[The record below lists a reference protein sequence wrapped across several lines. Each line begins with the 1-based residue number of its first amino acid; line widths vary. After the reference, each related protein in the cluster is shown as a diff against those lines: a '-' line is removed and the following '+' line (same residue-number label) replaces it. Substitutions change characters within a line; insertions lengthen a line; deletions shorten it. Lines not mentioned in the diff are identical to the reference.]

1 MKWIARAFLMLLI
14 SVAMAATTAWGALAI
29 YYSDL
34 PGEGLRQVLAF
45 AFALFGAALLGWY
58 LFSAKRIRPLLTFL
72 AAFLLLVA
80 WWSTIRPSQNRDW
93 APEYAKPAHAT
104 VNGDLVT
111 IHNIRNFDYRT
122 ETDFT
127 PGYYTKTFDLRQL
140 DSVDLIA
147 SYWMG
152 DAIAHTIMSFGFSG
166 KDFLAVSIETRR
178 ERQENY
184 SSIAGFFKQ
193 YELFYVVA
201 DERDLI
207 RLRTN
212 YRKDPPEDVYLY
224 RTVAPAA
231 NARRVFLDY
240 IREINSLTGK
250 PEFYNTLT
258 TNCTT
263 SILTH
268 TRVNPG
274 HVPLSWKVL
283 LSGYVPQY
291 LYERRRID
299 TSLPF
304 AELKQRS
311 HINAAAQAANR
322 APDFSQR
329 IRAGLPTPP
338 KLDRLA
344 HRAPPE
350 ERVSAVAGR
359 GLVP

>member
-1 MKWIARAFLMLLI
+1 MKRFGRALLTLVI
-14 SVAMAATTAWGALAI
+14 SIVMVALTVWGALAI
-29 YYSDL
+29 SYSNL
-34 PGEGLRQVLAF
+34 PGEGLRKVLAV
-45 AFALFGAALLGWY
+45 AFALFGVALLVWY
-58 LFSAKRIRPLLTFL
+58 FFSTKRIRPLLVFL

-80 WWSTIRPSQNRDW
+80 WWSTIPPMQDRDW
-93 APEYAKPAHAT
+93 APEYARLPHAT
-104 VNGDLVT
+104 INGDLVT

-127 PGYYTKTFDLRQL
+127 PRYYDKTLDLRQL

-166 KDFLAVSIETRR
+166 KDFLAISIETRR
-178 ERQENY
+178 ERPESY

-212 YRKDPPEDVYLY
+212 YRKDPPEDVYVY
-224 RTVAPAA
+224 RTVASAA

-240 IREINSLTGK
+240 IREINSLAEK
-250 PEFYNTLT
+250 PEFYNSLT

-283 LSGYVPQY
+283 LSGYVPEY
-291 LYERRRID
+291 LYENRRID

-304 AELKQRS
+304 EELKRRS
-311 HINAAAQAANR
+311 HINNAAQAADQ
-322 APDFSQR
+322 AADFSQR
-329 IRAGLPTPP
+329 IRAGLPMPP
-338 KLDRLA
+338 KL
-344 HRAPPE
+344 P
-350 ERVSAVAGR
+350 AG
-359 GLVP
+359 

>member
-1 MKWIARAFLMLLI
+1 MKRVGWALLTLVI
-14 SVAMAATTAWGALAI
+14 SIVMVALTGWGALAI
-29 YYSDL
+29 NYSNL
-34 PGEGLRQVLAF
+34 PGEGVRKVLAI
-45 AFALFGAALLGWY
+45 AFALFGAVLLVWY
-58 LFSAKRIRPLLTFL
+58 LFSTKRIRPLLIFS

-80 WWSTIRPSQNRDW
+80 WWWTIPPMQDRDW
-93 APEYAKPAHAT
+93 APEYARLPHAT
-104 VNGDLVT
+104 IKGDLVT

-127 PGYYTKTFDLRQL
+127 PRYYDKTFNLQEL
-140 DSVDLIA
+140 DSVDLFA
-147 SYWMG
+147 VYWMG
-152 DAIAHTIMSFGFSG
+152 DAIAHTIVSFGFSG

-178 ERQENY
+178 ERPEGY

-212 YRKDPPEDVYLY
+212 YRKDPPEDVYVY

-231 NARRVFLDY
+231 NARRIFMDY
-240 IREINSLTGK
+240 IREINSLAEK
-250 PEFYNTLT
+250 PAFYNTLT

-274 HVPLSWKVL
+274 HLPLSWKVL
-283 LSGYVPQY
+283 LSGYVPEY
-291 LYERRRID
+291 LYENRRID

-304 AELKQRS
+304 EELKRRS
-311 HINAAAQAANR
+311 HINAAAQAADQ

-329 IRAGLPTPP
+329 IRAGLPMPS
-338 KLDRLA
+338 KASSR
-344 HRAPPE
+344 
-350 ERVSAVAGR
+350 
-359 GLVP
+359 

>member
-1 MKWIARAFLMLLI
+1 MKWIGRALLI
-14 SVAMAATTAWGALAI
+14 VLLSIAIVAMTGWGAFAI
-29 YYSDL
+29 YYSNL
-34 PGEGLRQVLAF
+34 PGDGLRTILA
-45 AFALFGAALLGWY
+45 ALFALFGVCLLVWY
-58 LFSAKRIRPLLTFL
+58 LFSARRRRPLFVF
-72 AAFLLLVA
+72 AAGFLLLIA
-80 WWSTIRPSQNRDW
+80 WWSTIPPRQDRDW

-104 VNGDLVT
+104 INGDLVT

-127 PGYYTKTFDLRQL
+127 PRYYDKTFDLRQL

-152 DAIAHTIMSFGFSG
+152 DAIAHTIVSFGFAG
-166 KDFLAVSIETRR
+166 KDFLAISIETRR
-178 ERQENY
+178 ERHESY

-224 RTVAPAA
+224 RTRAPATH
-231 NARRVFLDY
+231 ARRIFLDY
-240 IREINSLTGK
+240 IREMNSLATK
-250 PEFYNTLT
+250 PEFYNSLT

-274 HVPLSWKVL
+274 DLPLSWKIL

-291 LYERRRID
+291 LYERAAID
-299 TSLPF
+299 TSLPLE
-304 AELKQRS
+304 ELKRRS
-311 HINAAAQAANR
+311 HINAAAQAADK

-329 IRAGLPTPP
+329 IRAGLPMPS
-338 KLDRLA
+338 KL
-344 HRAPPE
+344 P
-350 ERVSAVAGR
+350 SG
-359 GLVP
+359 

>member
-1 MKWIARAFLMLLI
+1 MKRAGRALLTLVIAIVM
-14 SVAMAATTAWGALAI
+14 VALTGWGGLAI
-29 YYSDL
+29 YYSNL
-34 PGEGLRQVLAF
+34 SGEGLRKALALG
-45 AFALFGAALLGWY
+45 FALFGGALLVWY
-58 LFSAKRIRPLLTFL
+58 LFSTKRIRPLLIFL
-72 AAFLLLVA
+72 AAFLLLLA
-80 WWSTIRPSQNRDW
+80 WWSAIPPLQNREW
-93 APEYAKPAHAT
+93 APEYARLPHAT
-104 VNGDLVT
+104 ISGDLVT

-127 PGYYTKTFDLRQL
+127 PRYYDKIFDLREL
-140 DSVDLIA
+140 DSVDLFA

-152 DAIAHTIMSFGFSG
+152 DAIAHTIVSFGFSG

-178 ERQENY
+178 ERHESY

-224 RTVAPAA
+224 RTLAPPA
-231 NARRVFLDY
+231 NARRIFLDY
-240 IREINSLTGK
+240 VREINSLAEK
-250 PEFYNTLT
+250 PEFYNSLT

-274 HVPLSWKVL
+274 HLPLSWKVL
-283 LSGYVPQY
+283 LSGYVPEY
-291 LYERRRID
+291 IYENRRID

-304 AELKQRS
+304 EELRRRS
-311 HINAAAQAANR
+311 HINSAAHAADKS
-322 APDFSQR
+322 PDFSQR

-338 KLDRLA
+338 KS
-344 HRAPPE
+344 PP
-350 ERVSAVAGR
+350 G
-359 GLVP
+359 

>member
-1 MKWIARAFLMLLI
+1 MKRLGGALLTLVVSIVMIAL
-14 SVAMAATTAWGALAI
+14 TGWGALAI
-29 YYSDL
+29 YYSNL
-34 PGEGLRQVLAF
+34 AAEGLRQALAV
-45 AFALFGAALLGWY
+45 AFGLLGAALLVWY
-58 LFSAKRIRPLLTFL
+58 LFSIKRIRPLLIFS

-80 WWSTIRPSQNRDW
+80 WWSTIPPTQDRDW
-93 APEYAKPAHAT
+93 APEYARLPHAT
-104 VNGDLVT
+104 IKGDLVT

-127 PGYYTKTFDLRQL
+127 PRYYDKTFDLREL
-140 DSVDLIA
+140 DSVDLFA

-152 DAIAHTIMSFGFSG
+152 DAIAHTIVSFGFSG
-166 KDFLAVSIETRR
+166 KDFLAISIETRR
-178 ERQENY
+178 ERHESY

-224 RTVAPAA
+224 RTRAPAA
-231 NARRVFLDY
+231 NARRIFLDY
-240 IREINSLTGK
+240 IREINSLATK
-250 PEFYNTLT
+250 PEFYNSLT

-274 HVPLSWKVL
+274 DVPMSWKIL

-291 LYERRRID
+291 LYERAAID
-299 TSLPF
+299 TSLPLE
-304 AELKQRS
+304 ELRRRS
-311 HINAAAQAANR
+311 HINAAALAADQ

-329 IRAGLPTPP
+329 IRAGLPVPP
-338 KLDRLA
+338 PNPSRLTSD
-344 HRAPPE
+344 
-350 ERVSAVAGR
+350 VR
-359 GLVP
+359 GKE

>member
-1 MKWIARAFLMLLI
+1 MKRAGRALLTLVIAIVM
-14 SVAMAATTAWGALAI
+14 VALTGWGALAI
-29 YYSDL
+29 NYSNL
-34 PGEGLRQVLAF
+34 PGEGLRKVLALAF
-45 AFALFGAALLGWY
+45 AVFGGALLVWY
-58 LFSAKRIRPLLTFL
+58 LFSAKRIRPLLIFL
-72 AAFLLLVA
+72 AAFLLLLV
-80 WWSTIRPSQNRDW
+80 WWSTIPPRQDRDW
-93 APEYAKPAHAT
+93 APEYARLPHAT
-104 VNGDLVT
+104 INGDLVT
-111 IHNIRNFDYRT
+111 IYNIRNFDYRT

-127 PGYYTKTFDLRQL
+127 PRYYNKTFDLREL
-140 DSVDLIA
+140 DSVDLFA

-152 DAIAHTIMSFGFSG
+152 DAIAHTIVSFGFSG

-178 ERQENY
+178 ERHESY

-224 RTVAPAA
+224 RTLAPAA
-231 NARRVFLDY
+231 NIRRIFLDY
-240 IREINSLTGK
+240 IREINSLAAK

-274 HVPLSWKVL
+274 HLPLSWKVL
-283 LSGYVPQY
+283 LSGYVPEY
-291 LYERRRID
+291 IYENRRID

-304 AELKQRS
+304 DELKQRS
-311 HINAAAQAANR
+311 RINVAAQAADQ

-329 IRAGLPTPP
+329 IRAGLPGPPPNPSRLTP
-338 KLDRLA
+338 D
-344 HRAPPE
+344 
-350 ERVSAVAGR
+350 VR
-359 GLVP
+359 GDG

>member
-1 MKWIARAFLMLLI
+1 MRWIGRALLRLLVSI
-14 SVAMAATTAWGALAI
+14 VMVALTAWGALAI
-29 YYSDL
+29 NYSNL
-34 PGEGLRQVLAF
+34 PGEGLRKILAI
-45 AFALFGAALLGWY
+45 AFALFGAALLVWY
-58 LFSAKRIRPLLTFL
+58 LLSIKRIRPLLIFL
-72 AAFLLLVA
+72 VAFLLLVA
-80 WWSTIRPSQNRDW
+80 WWSTIPPMQDRDW
-93 APEYAKPAHAT
+93 APEYARLAYAT
-104 VNGDLVT
+104 IKGDLVT
-111 IHNIRNFDYRT
+111 IHYIRNFDYRT

-127 PGYYTKTFDLRQL
+127 PRYYDKTFDLRQL

-152 DAIAHTIMSFGFSG
+152 DASAHTIVSFGFSG

-178 ERQENY
+178 ERQESY

-231 NARRVFLDY
+231 YARLLFLDY
-240 IREINSLTGK
+240 IREINSLAEK
-250 PEFYNTLT
+250 PEFYNSLT

-274 HVPLSWKVL
+274 SLPLSWKVL
-283 LSGYVPQY
+283 LSGYVPEY
-291 LYERRRID
+291 LYEHRRID

-304 AELKQRS
+304 EELKRRS
-311 HINAAAQAANR
+311 HINAAARAADQAV
-322 APDFSQR
+322 DFSQR

-338 KLDRLA
+338 PNPSRLT
-344 HRAPPE
+344 PD
-350 ERVSAVAGR
+350 VR
-359 GLVP
+359 GEG